1 MAWTILPFGKHQGK
15 TLPQIVLSDPDWFFY
30 MLPRFYGRLAD
41 QAQEI
46 ARKARAIKVPA
57 LNGKPRAVE
66 YWYEEGPRFVGFGFV
81 DANCPRYNNWGYI
94 MPYLDLSWV
103 RREKAY
109 DKRGSNC
116 LIRDFRRNYFGPN
129 TRLTKERCE
138 AFFDDEANFVNRAS
152 YLKAS
157 LTNWICRAAAGSH
170 QALGHVGS
178 AEAVWDRASEA

>member
-1 MAWTILPFGKHQGK
+1 MAWTVLTFGKHQGK

-41 QAQEI
+41 EAQEI

-57 LNGKPRAVE
+57 LNGKARAVE

-81 DANCPRYNNWGYI
+81 DANCPRHNNWGYI

-103 RREKAY
+103 RRGKAY
-109 DKRGSNC
+109 DKRGSKC
-116 LIRDFRRNYFGPN
+116 LIRDFRRKYFGPN

-138 AFFDDEANFVNRAS
+138 AFFDNDANFVNRAS
-152 YLKAS
+152 CLKAS
-157 LTNWICRAAAGSH
+157 
-170 QALGHVGS
+170 
-178 AEAVWDRASEA
+178 